1 MNYVSIEKTSI
12 ANGEGV
18 RVVLW
23 ISGCSIH
30 CQGCHNPETWDFS
43 AGKIFDQSSE
53 YELIES
59 LKSSY
64 IKGLTLSG
72 GNPLEI
78 RNFSTLQPLL
88 AKIKQEYPTKDIWC
102 YTGYTF
108 EELLKNEKQKELLSY
123 IDVLVDGPFDCTKR
137 DITLRFRGSSN
148 QRIIDVKESLNQNN
162 IILWR

>member
-23 ISGCSIH
+23 VSGCSIH
-30 CQGCHNPETWDFS
+30 CQGCHNPETWDFG

-53 YELIES
+53 HELIES
-59 LKSSY
+59 LKPSY

-88 AKIKQEYPTKDIWC
+88 AKIKREYSAKDIWC